1 MEHRLWCWTR
11 TSNEGAS
18 GLERSSTS
26 YLFLFSR
33 VQFKFPAYVV
43 QASGEWEGG
52 GGGGV
57 AHLYKL
63 VSYISISGYSVIV
76 LVFAPASLKSVGY
89 FY

>member
-1 MEHRLWCWTR
+1 M
-11 TSNEGAS
+11 
-18 GLERSSTS
+18 
-26 YLFLFSR
+26 
-33 VQFKFPAYVV
+33 QFKFPAYVV
-43 QASGEWEGG
+43 QASGGGGVGGGG